1 MNVPAFLQL
10 LQPFIDPVTK
20 SKAEFVNTKDYHAP
34 VKAAE
39 GTWGSWASSM
49 FHHKSSSKGT
59 AAAAAAAPGGTDAE
73 VVLAE
78 APADGGKG
86 CFRPFLQLYETPFCY
101 DRQRQLLTSC
111 GWK

>member
-1 MNVPAFLQL
+1 
-10 LQPFIDPVTK
+10 
-20 SKAEFVNTKDYHAP
+20 
-34 VKAAE
+34 
-39 GTWGSWASSM
+39 M
-49 FHHKSSSKGT
+49 FHHKSSSKG
-59 AAAAAAAPGGTDAE
+59 AAAAAPGGSDVE

-86 CFRPFLQLYETPFCY
+86 CFRPFLQLYETRFCY